1 MEGKD
6 EKKGNILKLCYQE
19 NNYTIRGDIKNM
31 RPESESF
38 MIQMTKTGLEI
49 FKRQ

>member
-1 MEGKD
+1 M
-6 EKKGNILKLCYQE
+6 I
-19 NNYTIRGDIKNM
+19 IGDTRIM
-31 RPESESF
+31 RHESEFF